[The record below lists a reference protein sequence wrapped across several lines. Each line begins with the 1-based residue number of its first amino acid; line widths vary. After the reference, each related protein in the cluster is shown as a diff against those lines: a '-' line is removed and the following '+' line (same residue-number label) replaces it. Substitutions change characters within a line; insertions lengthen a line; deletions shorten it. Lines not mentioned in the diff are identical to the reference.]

1 MSGFLTGITSGLAT
15 VVLSLAA
22 FNSARAQEVYK
33 IDPALSEVRFTLG
46 DVLHIVRGTFRVQQ
60 GNIVF
65 NPSDGSMGGGI
76 AVDAKSGESG
86 NKTRDRR
93 MTDEELKA
101 PTFSTV
107 TFAPK
112 RFTGVIP
119 ASGDSK
125 IEVEGLFTILGSAH
139 TIKVP
144 MQVHFEGNHCKATGS
159 FAVPY
164 VDWGLKD
171 PSTFVLRVE
180 KAVAIDLVLV
190 GDLAS

>member
-1 MSGFLTGITSGLAT
+1 MKVFKSGAAALL
-15 VVLSLAA
+15 VVAGSS
-22 FNSARAQEVYK
+22 NARAQQVYR
-33 IDPALSEVRFTLG
+33 IDPAQSEVHFTLG
-46 DVLHIVRGTFRVQQ
+46 DVLHVVHGTFRVQQ
-60 GNIVF
+60 GNVIF
-65 NPSDGSMGGGI
+65 NPASGTMDGTV
-76 AVDAKSGESG
+76 AVDARSGESG
-86 NKTRDRR
+86 NKIRDRR
-93 MTDEELKA
+93 MSDEELKA
-101 PTFSTV
+101 PSFSMV

-112 RFTGVIP
+112 RFRGVIP

-125 IEVEGLFTILGSAH
+125 IEVEGVFTILGSAH
-139 TIKVP
+139 EIKVP
-144 MQVHFEGNHCKATGS
+144 MQVHFEANHWKATGS